1 MQTVAQIVQV
11 FRGARLPLPALLQRF
26 IEITTCAAMKGFTNW
41 RTSLEDLRREG
52 VASALPAAAARRK
65 IMTARHVLARRV
77 VMLMIAATV
86 LAGSP
91 CNHATAKQVGKTG
104 ASPPYQVYLL
114 KGLADVFSSGMD
126 FLQAKLQARGI
137 VGEVHSHNEWETLA
151 QSAVAKWHG
160 GAHGP
165 IIIIGHSL
173 GADAAILMAQKLGE
187 AQVPVALLVA
197 FSPVESGPANANVA
211 RGVTFFQSN
220 SAWHGQ
226 ITRGAGF
233 HGVLETVDLAE
244 APGITHF
251 NIEKSDKLHAATIA
265 KVAALVP
272 SSHTRA
278 AAARESA
285 PAPVV
290 TTEP

>member
-1 MQTVAQIVQV
+1 
-11 FRGARLPLPALLQRF
+11 
-26 IEITTCAAMKGFTNW
+26 MKGFTNR
-41 RTSLEDLRREG
+41 RTSLEHRLREG
-52 VASALPAAAARRK
+52 VAPGLPGRRAAEEV
-65 IMTARHVLARRV
+65 MTARHVLARRV
-77 VMLMIAATV
+77 LTLMIAATV
-86 LAGSP
+86 LTGSY
-91 CNHATAKQVGKTG
+91 CHHATAKEIGKTG
-104 ASPPYQVYLL
+104 ASRAYQIYLL

-137 VGEVHSHNEWETLA
+137 EGEVHSHSEWDTLA
-151 QSAVAKWHG
+151 QSAIAKWRG

-233 HGVLETVDLAE
+233 HGVLENVDLAE
-244 APGITHF
+244 APGVTHF
-251 NIEKSDKLHAATIA
+251 NIEKSEKLHAATIA

-278 AAARESA
+278 AARE
-285 PAPVV
+285 P
-290 TTEP
+290 TTER